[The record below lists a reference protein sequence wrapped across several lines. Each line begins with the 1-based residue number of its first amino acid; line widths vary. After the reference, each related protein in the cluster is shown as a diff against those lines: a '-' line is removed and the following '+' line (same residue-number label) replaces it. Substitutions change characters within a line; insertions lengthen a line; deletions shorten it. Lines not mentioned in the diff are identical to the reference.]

1 MAYIIARKGG
11 WKSLISIA
19 LPGPIIFNRG
29 LEEFDTMYAGY
40 TLRSLNREVYKE

>member
-11 WKSLISIA
+11 WKGLRSKV
-19 LPGPIIFNRG
+19 LPGPFTFIRW

-40 TLRSLNREVYKE
+40 TLRGLNRDVYKE